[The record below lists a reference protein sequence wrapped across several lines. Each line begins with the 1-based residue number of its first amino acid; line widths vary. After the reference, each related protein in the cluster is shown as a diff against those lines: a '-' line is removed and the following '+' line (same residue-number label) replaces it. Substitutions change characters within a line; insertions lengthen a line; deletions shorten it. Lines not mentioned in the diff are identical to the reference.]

1 MSLEQ
6 IKKARILAI
15 ISLIIVLLLF
25 LVTFYIIRSNRTV
38 GYLTGNKIYYKDLIY
53 EETYEVIDLKV
64 GRCLGMIEWTDS
76 KDHSKIYRIRNHP
89 DYIYLSMMTDHRIYK
104 LID

>member
-1 MSLEQ
+1 
-6 IKKARILAI
+6 
-15 ISLIIVLLLF
+15 
-25 LVTFYIIRSNRTV
+25 
-38 GYLTGNKIYYKDLIY
+38 
-53 EETYEVIDLKV
+53 
-64 GRCLGMIEWTDS
+64 MIEWTDS